1 MVQGGIDRLNTD
13 IEKKQIESISFTI
26 NYADGTKKEVSEG
39 VMFEFIGQAIN
50 VYVGTHR
57 TEALAAVPEMAEKVL
72 TELEIAGLKQS
83 NEIKLTKGERNV
95 YRNV

>member
-1 MVQGGIDRLNTD
+1 MNTD

-83 NEIKLTKGERNV
+83 EIKLTKGDRNV

>member
-1 MVQGGIDRLNTD
+1 MVQRGIARLNTN

-72 TELEIAGLKQS
+72 TELKITGLKQS

>member
-1 MVQGGIDRLNTD
+1 MVQRGIARLNTN

-57 TEALAAVPEMAEKVL
+57 TEALAAAPEMAEKVL
-72 TELEIAGLKQS
+72 TELEITGLKQS

>member
-1 MVQGGIDRLNTD
+1 MNTD

-72 TELEIAGLKQS
+72 TEIAGLKQS
-83 NEIKLTKGERNV
+83 EIKLTKGDRNV